1 MLQFPLT
8 FKFKVGTLSN
18 DFSITDAN
26 NTTVSYVRQKMFKL
40 KEDILCYSDESK
52 VNLIYR
58 IKANKWIDYSATY
71 TFSDANDLELGR
83 VARKGRAS
91 LWKATYEIFN
101 LNQEHEFTI
110 KEVNPWAKLIDALL
124 SEIPIVGIFTGY
136 MFNPKYLITDK
147 NGQPIMR
154 LSKNKSFLGKTFTVD
169 KIADVSEK
177 EQERI
182 ILSLMMMILLER
194 RRG

>member
-1 MLQFPLT
+1 M
-8 FKFKVGTLSN
+8 
-18 DFSITDAN
+18 
-26 NTTVSYVRQKMFKL
+26 
-40 KEDILCYSDESK
+40 
-52 VNLIYR
+52 
-58 IKANKWIDYSATY
+58 
-71 TFSDANDLELGR
+71 
-83 VARKGRAS
+83 
-91 LWKATYEIFN
+91 
-101 LNQEHEFTI
+101 
-110 KEVNPWAKLIDALL
+110 

>member
-8 FKFKVGTLSN
+8 FSFKVGTLSN

-26 NTTVSYVRQKMFKL
+26 KTTVSYVRQKMFKL

-52 VNLIYR
+52 SNLIYR

-71 TFSDANDLELGR
+71 TFSDAYDLELGR

-101 LNQEHEFTI
+101 LNQDHEFTI
-110 KEVNPWAKLIDALL
+110 KEENPWSKLVDALL

-136 MFNPKYLITDK
+136 MFNPKYLITDR
-147 NGQPIMR
+147 NGQSIMR
-154 LSKNKSFLGKTFTVD
+154 LTKNKSFLGKTFTVD

-177 EQERI
+177 EEERI

>member
-1 MLQFPLT
+1 MHQFPLT

-52 VNLIYR
+52 ANLIYR